1 MPDLIQDNKAVY
13 QWAGISFGDQQCM
26 LLQKSMQNLGKQSG
40 ATKLRFWGKINCTE
54 RDYWVVEGIAEAPV
68 DETEKPADM
77 ELRGQGVN
85 EFAYWVCNC
94 PSDNKWSLLPDL
106 VP

>member
-1 MPDLIQDNKAVY
+1 MPDLIQDNKSVY

-26 LLQKSMQNLGKQSG
+26 LLQKSMQNLAKQSG

-54 RDYWVVEGIAEAPV
+54 RDYWVVEGIAEAPA

-94 PSDNKWSLLPDL
+94 PSENKWSLLPDL